1 MQYLK
6 YIKTTVV
13 LTIGTLFLMGDMP
26 ICCEPPPDYNL
37 SYGYLTDSPIEGM
50 NYYCNYSSFVS
61 ETDYRGKFTCDTNS
75 SILFKVGKLEIGEIK
90 EFKNGMK
97 IYPQDLLGISREDF
111 TDERLILLTR
121 FLQSLDDDG
130 NITNSIKITKEV
142 KESFS
147 ISQFSDMSIEDIN
160 NSLNK
165 INKRLVNKVDAIT
178 HLKNSLNRD
187 KNITN

>member
-13 LTIGTLFLMGDMP
+13 LTIGTLFLMGDFP
-26 ICCEPPPDYNL
+26 ICCEPPLDSNL
-37 SYGYLTDSPIEGM
+37 SYGYLIDSSVKGM
-50 NYYCNYSSFVS
+50 DYYCENSSFVS
-61 ETDYRGKFTCDTNS
+61 ETDYIGKFTCDINS
-75 SILFKVGKLEIGEIK
+75 SVVFKVGKLEIGEIQ

-97 IYPQDLLGISREDF
+97 VYPQDLVGISRENF
-111 TDERLILLTR
+111 TDERLVLLTR

-130 NITNSIKITKEV
+130 NISSNINITKEV

-147 ISQFSDMSIEDIN
+147 ILQFSDMSIKDIN
-160 NSLNK
+160 SSLNK
-165 INKRLVNKVDAIT
+165 INKRLVNEVDAIR